1 MSAAETCILT
11 LASTNDAVTLDEAA
25 IRTGRFDAIV
35 GLGYPTRTDTARI
48 LIALISGLPGAA
60 NVDTRTVAPAV
71 LDRTSGSDLREMV
84 RRAVLSADD
93 TGRLSTAALLA
104 EVGSGSYRATI
115 PNGMYL

>member
-48 LIALISGLPGAA
+48 LIALISGLRGPCGTGP
-60 NVDTRTVAPAV
+60 NQRQRPA
-71 LDRTSGSDLREMV
+71 RNGPSGSSV
-84 RRAVLSADD
+84 RR
-93 TGRLSTAALLA
+93 
-104 EVGSGSYRATI
+104 
-115 PNGMYL
+115 